1 MRALLEMYAAEFRTS
16 LSVELQY
23 RASMVIWLLGGVL
36 GPTVYLVVWS
46 SVARGGGT
54 GQVGGYSP
62 GDFAAYFIATM
73 LISHITF
80 TWHMYDFD
88 RRVRHGEFSPL
99 LLRPVHPVHTDIAD
113 NLAYKSLSMTVM
125 LPAAAVLALIFHP
138 TWHPTAVDLAALLP
152 ALVMAFVMRFL
163 VEWTVALTAFW
174 VTRTAAVNQVYE
186 LVLVFLSGQVAPL
199 SLLPAPLP
207 AVAAVL
213 PFRWMVAFPVQLA
226 LGRVPPHAIAVGLAA
241 QAAWC
246 LGSLALMHLVW
257 RAGVRRYAA
266 VGA

>member
-1 MRALLEMYAAEFRTS
+1 MRALLDLYAAEVRTS
-16 LSVELQY
+16 ISVELQY
-23 RASMVIWLLGGVL
+23 RASMAIWLLGGVL
-36 GPTVYLVVWS
+36 GPIVYLVVWS
-46 SVARGGGT
+46 SVAKGGAS
-54 GQVGGYSP
+54 GQVGGYSA

-73 LISHITF
+73 LIGHITF
-80 TWHMYDFD
+80 TWHMYDFE
-88 RRVRHGEFSPL
+88 RRIRQGEFSPL
-99 LLRPVHPVHTDIAD
+99 LLRPVHPVHTDLAD
-113 NLAYKSLSMTVM
+113 NMAYKLVSLTVM

-138 TWHPTAVDLAALLP
+138 TWRPSAVDLAALLP
-152 ALVMAFVMRFL
+152 ALAMAFAIRFL
-163 VEWTVALTAFW
+163 VEWTVALAAFW

-207 AVAAVL
+207 SVAAVL

-226 LGRVPPHAIAVGLAA
+226 LGRVPPAQIPVGLAA

-246 LGSLALMHLVW
+246 LGSLGLMHLVW
-257 RAGVRRYAA
+257 RAGIRRYSA